1 MGGSQF
7 CEQLT
12 PTVKHPG
19 DEEDV
24 ERLEWKRSY
33 KAAYVKP
40 IQKEAAKET
49 VVLAWD
55 PSSSGGQATF
65 FQVSDDHIVSLIGH
79 VGVRGVCE
87 A

>member
-19 DEEDV
+19 DDEDV

-40 IQKEAAKET
+40 IQKDAAKET
-49 VVLAWD
+49 VVLEWD
-55 PSSSGGQATF
+55 PSSTGGQAVF

-79 VGVRGVCE
+79 VGVSGESDV
-87 A
+87 